1 MLTRFLIYL
10 SYRGIPNLCYNEGP
24 RRTPRLNQE
33 ATMLS
38 KTMQDAINEQIKNE
52 MYSAYL
58 YLAMAAYLEA
68 QNLTGSAK
76 WMRAQF
82 AEEQTH
88 ALKLLDHVLDRGG
101 RVTLK
106 ALDAP
111 PADFA
116 SPVTVWETT
125 LEHEKKVTGLIHSL
139 YAQAVKENDYAA
151 QTMLAWFI
159 NEQVEEEKNATT
171 MVERFKQAGSTPG
184 ALMIADLHLTK
195 RDE

>member
-1 MLTRFLIYL
+1 
-10 SYRGIPNLCYNEGP
+10 
-24 RRTPRLNQE
+24 
-33 ATMLS
+33 MLS
-38 KTMQDAINEQIKNE
+38 KTIQDALNEQIKNE

-58 YLAMAAYLEA
+58 YLAMSAYLEA

-82 AEEQTH
+82 GEEQVH
-88 ALKLLDHVLDRGG
+88 ALKLYDHVLDRGG

-106 ALDAP
+106 AIDAP

-116 SPVTVWETT
+116 SPVAVWETT
-125 LEHEKKVTGLIHSL
+125 LEHEKKVTAMIHNL

-151 QTMLAWFI
+151 QTMLGWFI
-159 NEQVEEEKNATT
+159 NEQVEEEKNAAL
-171 MVERFKQAGSTPG
+171 MLERFKLAGSTPG
-184 ALMIADLHLTK
+184 AMMIADVHLTK